1 VKAVVRIRRTI
12 HADHDAYR
20 SPGDRINFDREMF
33 TVERIAGRTIRR
45 VRMTLP
51 EVQKKQRTSSAQFD
65 ILREIRSGIVQ
76 RIHAK
81 SEKTPWR
88 PSLGVVQ

>member
-1 VKAVVRIRRTI
+1 
-12 HADHDAYR
+12 
-20 SPGDRINFDREMF
+20 MF

-51 EVQKKQRTSSAQFD
+51 EVPKKKQRTSSAQFD
-65 ILREIRSGIVQ
+65 ILREIGSGIVQ

-81 SEKTPWR
+81 SEKTRWR
-88 PSLGVVQ
+88 LSLGIVQ